1 MMTPFWGWLEATA
14 VGQTVQ
20 GSLELTAVL
29 SAVHV
34 AGMTLI
40 AGAVR
45 VSALRLLGVLFPDSP
60 AADVTRGARVG
71 ILVGLSISLP
81 TGLLLFSARASTAVQ
96 NELFQL
102 KMALLFSAI
111 VFHVAA
117 YRRLLSTAGPPT
129 PRTRAGGAVA
139 LALWFGVISAACAY
153 ILLE

>member
-1 MMTPFWGWLEATA
+1 MTPFWGWLEATA
-14 VGQTVQ
+14 VATAVQ

-34 AGMTLI
+34 VGMTLI
-40 AGAVR
+40 AGAVL

-60 AADVTRGARVG
+60 AADVTGAARVG
-71 ILVGLSISLP
+71 ILVGLSISVP
-81 TGLLLFSARASTAVQ
+81 TGLLLFSARASAAVE
-96 NELFQL
+96 NSFFQL

-111 VFHVAA
+111 VFHIGV
-117 YRRLLSTAGPPT
+117 YRRLLSTAALPT

-139 LALWFGVISAACAY
+139 LALWFGVVGAACAY